1 MLWRFLLKKYQD
13 HIPCSFAYKLVCVDN
28 RFSKPIVIYRGE
40 NAAYKF
46 VEAIFEEYEYCK
58 KIMEK
63 HFHKN
68 LIMTEEENFE
78 SSNMCWICEKL
89 TEDDDEKVRDH
100 CHITGKFR
108 DVAHWSCNINLQ
120 LTKKVPVI
128 FHNLSGYDSHFN
140 LIFYELK
147 KFDVKNDVIPNGFE
161 KYMVFMI
168 NQNFINSMKVFIDSI
183 QFMNSSLEKLVTNFA
198 GNDFNYL
205 I

>member
-63 HFHKN
+63 HFNKN

-120 LTKKVPVI
+120 LMKKVPVI

-168 NQNFINSMKVFIDSI
+168 NQNFINSIKVFIDSI